1 MQDSRRLAGLLGPI
15 IVAVTLSETELINP
29 DLYDKQIP
37 PVVYLS
43 GCLFFIA
50 GLAIVRIHNHWT
62 TAWPVLITLVGWF
75 AILLGLVR
83 MFATRMYQVGA
94 QDSTAL
100 LFPELALCAVGAFL
114 TFKGYGRHTPK

>member
-1 MQDSRRLAGLLGPI
+1 M

-29 DLYDKQIP
+29 HLYDQQIP

-50 GLAIVRIHNHWT
+50 GLAIVRTHNYWT

-75 AILLGLVR
+75 AMLLGLVR
-83 MFATRMYQVGA
+83 MFATRMYQAGA
-94 QDSTAL
+94 QNSTAL
-100 LFPELALCAVGAFL
+100 LVSELALCAVGAFL
-114 TFKGYGRHTPK
+114 TFKGYRRQTPR